1 MHMPRRVTVPLATTA
16 AATSKLVSNRCLC
29 MYSQYSTANAA
40 ACKQP
45 KFGSCR
51 TPAVACLPAQLWRW
65 SHNRHA
71 CYNKTVL

>member
-1 MHMPRRVTVPLATTA
+1 MHMPQHVTVPLATTA

-29 MYSQYSTANAA
+29 QSTANAA

-51 TPAVACLPAQLWRW
+51 LAVACLPAQLWRW
-65 SHNRHA
+65 SHNRYA